1 MKLFGVGQLTAK
13 NTNRVVHD
21 FVDGPFETVNQELI
35 KWALECGFTD
45 VEPEIKPI
53 EESTE
58 KRRGRPKK

>member
-35 KWALECGFTD
+35 KWALECGCTD
-45 VEPEIKPI
+45 VEPI
-53 EESTE
+53 TE
-58 KRRGRPKK
+58 KVEHKRGRPKK